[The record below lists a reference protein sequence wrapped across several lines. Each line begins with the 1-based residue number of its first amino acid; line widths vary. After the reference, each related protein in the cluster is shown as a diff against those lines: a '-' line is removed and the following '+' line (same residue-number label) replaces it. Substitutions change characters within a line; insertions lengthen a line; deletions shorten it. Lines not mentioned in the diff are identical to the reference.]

1 MAAIRS
7 RAGRQSR
14 GVGYNHTLRALQ
26 TLSQP
31 PIHNWNTDVP
41 STLLLPAWNAQHAS
55 AIMDGFWRRPSVGCS
70 IVGTDS
76 PLTHAEP
83 SSLDYKS
90 IHADSS
96 NSDDGIPTLKIPS
109 LNAQGSCQKTAGIAA
124 AAQPELG
131 SMADV
136 PLLGFQVHNSERE
149 QTKTQAQE
157 QEQAPEQEQKL
168 YTRYSYGAPI
178 VYMKRYLRYLH
189 ERCLQNSVTFHRA
202 HVRSLAEAV
211 ELVHCSWSDD
221 SSGGGAA
228 VVPAVVVNC
237 AGLGAATLLDVLDDT
252 MAPRRGVLVYLKA
265 PEVQFVCSNEE
276 DGAPNI
282 TYMVPQPG
290 GIVACGGLSAPHSV
304 PSGASFSS
312 LTASSTTATLTFPVT
327 AAEEAAV
334 LRRCCRLVPA
344 LKGAPIV
351 KRWAGLRPGRR
362 DGVRLERSATD
373 VHVEL
378 QAVLRLIASS
388 ALPATLDGSGGGGG
402 DGGDGACKSSKSN
415 IPPTSSISIPVV
427 HCYGHGGSGV
437 TLSWGCADDVAALV
451 TAAAEEQGL
460 RVHPARS
467 RAAAA
472 AAAAGEPSKL

>member
-1 MAAIRS
+1 
-7 RAGRQSR
+7 
-14 GVGYNHTLRALQ
+14 
-26 TLSQP
+26 
-31 PIHNWNTDVP
+31 
-41 STLLLPAWNAQHAS
+41 
-55 AIMDGFWRRPSVGCS
+55 
-70 IVGTDS
+70 
-76 PLTHAEP
+76 
-83 SSLDYKS
+83 
-90 IHADSS
+90 
-96 NSDDGIPTLKIPS
+96 
-109 LNAQGSCQKTAGIAA
+109 
-124 AAQPELG
+124 
-131 SMADV
+131 MADV
-136 PLLGFQVHNSERE
+136 PLLGFQVHNSESE
-149 QTKTQAQE
+149 QTKTQAQAQE

-211 ELVHCSWSDD
+211 ELLHCSWSDD

-304 PSGASFSS
+304 PNGASFSS

-460 RVHPARS
+460 RVHPARP